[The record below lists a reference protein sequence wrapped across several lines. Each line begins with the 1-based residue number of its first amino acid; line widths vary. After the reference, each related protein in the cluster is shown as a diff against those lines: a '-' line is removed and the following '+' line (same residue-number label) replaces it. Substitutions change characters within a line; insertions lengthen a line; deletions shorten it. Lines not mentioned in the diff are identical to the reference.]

1 MRPLRRCGRSVA
13 SEVEEGAR
21 KPDCK
26 VPAGWSD
33 ASGGPRRSRG
43 RRESNLLGGR
53 VQIPHALVVLGSASR
68 PRGHVGVRV
77 LHVDPR
83 HVEVGLGLGWIAASH
98 TPGAWI
104 PRSLVHGRDRLGSR
118 PTTCDG
124 EQRLGAARRCGD
136 NGERLAE
143 ADSVVA
149 VGRCTGNALAL
160 WERDGARFHDTR
172 SGGRPNAP
180 HCCRGSARAHGP
192 AGRGDSG
199 PSRAAMRLRESV
211 GLRGEV

>member
-33 ASGGPRRSRG
+33 ASGGRRRSRA
-43 RRESNLLGGR
+43 RRESNLLGGG
-53 VQIPHALVVLGSASR
+53 VQVPHALVVLASAR
-68 PRGHVGVRV
+68 PRGHVGVGV
-77 LHVDPR
+77 LRVDPR
-83 HVEVGLGLGWIAASH
+83 AAEVGLGLGWIAASD
-98 TPGAWI
+98 TPAAWI
-104 PRSLVHGRDRLGSR
+104 PRSLVHGSDRVGSR
-118 PTTCDG
+118 PTTCDA

-136 NGERLAE
+136 NGERLAK

-160 WERDGARFHDTR
+160 WESVGARFHDTR

-199 PSRAAMRLRESV
+199 PSRAAMRVRESV